1 MTSVHYREERW
12 QRERRIREIGEGE
25 RYAEFTVDRGHKDG
39 AEKHILTT
47 NGVIIIYNAITN
59 RLVTKLIARPGQI
72 YRYYPKIIAIARLHM
87 LQGLNRY

>member
-25 RYAEFTVDRGHKDG
+25 RYAE
-39 AEKHILTT
+39 HILTT

-72 YRYYPKIIAIARLHM
+72 YRYYPNGNAPTKIIAIARLHM